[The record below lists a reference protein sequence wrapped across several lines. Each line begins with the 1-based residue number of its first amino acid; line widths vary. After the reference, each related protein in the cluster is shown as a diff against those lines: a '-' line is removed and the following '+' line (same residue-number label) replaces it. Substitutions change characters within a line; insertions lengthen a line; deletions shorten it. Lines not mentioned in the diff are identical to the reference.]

1 MGGTF
6 DPPHIGH
13 LAMAEEVLSAM
24 DLEEVWFLPTGRI
37 AYKDSQNLSLPRERL
52 AMVRLAVAGHPR
64 FKVNGMEAER
74 EEVSYTYQTLQRLER
89 EFPDTEFVFIVGADS
104 LDYMERW
111 REPSEIFR
119 RCVVAAV
126 NRQGFSKEQREEKR
140 RFLEKTFGA
149 EIQMI
154 SMPPIDISSTE
165 LRKRAARGQSLHPFV
180 PEAVCDYIKEHGLY
194 QSGKERGQRE

>member
-89 EFPDTEFVFIVGADS
+89 EYPDTEFVFIVGADS

-111 REPSEIFR
+111 REPSEIFC

-165 LRKRAARGQSLHPFV
+165 LRKRAARGQSLQPFV
-180 PEAVCDYIKEHGLY
+180 PEAVCAYIKEHGLY